1 MNFAD
6 KLLRLSD
13 QKNSVLVV
21 GLDPIW
27 EYFPNYLKQNIRID
41 SYQEIANTIFYFNKL
56 IIDNIYDFTL
66 AVKPQLAFYEMYG
79 SYGIRALE
87 KTIEHAKSKGLIVI
101 NDAKRGD
108 IDSTSLAYAKAHLA
122 NSPLSADMVTV
133 NPFLGADGY
142 DPFIEVARENDKG
155 LFLLLKTSNKSS
167 KEIQDLELKD
177 GLKVYQRMS
186 DTFLKLVKNSLGE
199 RGYSFIGFVVGA
211 TYPSI
216 AEEIRKLLPC
226 SIFLVPGLGY
236 QGGKAE
242 DIRVYFDESGN
253 GAVVSSSREITYAYT
268 KERANWDNIS
278 EEEMVKCIRNRALKD
293 NKDINGVRLFSKKE
307 I

>member
-6 KLLRLSD
+6 KLLQLSE
-13 QKNSVLVV
+13 QKNSALSV
-21 GLDPIW
+21 GLDPMW
-27 EYFPNYLKQNIRID
+27 EYFPNYLKKNISPD
-41 SYQEIANTIFYFNKL
+41 SYAEIANTIFYFNKL
-56 IIDNIYDFTL
+56 VIDNIYDFAL

-108 IDSTSLAYAKAHLA
+108 IDSTSLAYAKAFLA
-122 NSPLSADMVTV
+122 NSPMSADMVTV

-155 LFLLLKTSNKSS
+155 IFLLLKTSNNSS
-167 KEIQDLELKD
+167 NEIQDLELKD
-177 GLKVYQRMS
+177 GLKVYQKMS
-186 DTFLKLVKNSLGE
+186 GTFLKLVKENLGE

-216 AEEIRKLLPC
+216 AKDIRKLLPC
-226 SIFLVPGLGY
+226 SIFLVPGLGF

-242 DIRVYFDESGN
+242 DLSVYFDESGN

-268 KERANWDNIS
+268 KEIADWENIT
-278 EEEMVKCIRNRALKD
+278 EEEMIKCIRKRALKD
-293 NKDINGVRLFSKKE
+293 NQDINAVRSSGIKV